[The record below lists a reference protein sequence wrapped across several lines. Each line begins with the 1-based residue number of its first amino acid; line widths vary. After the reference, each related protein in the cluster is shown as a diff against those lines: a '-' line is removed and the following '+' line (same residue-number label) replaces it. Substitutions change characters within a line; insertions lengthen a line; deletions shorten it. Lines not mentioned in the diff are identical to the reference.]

1 MAAINMAKLAN
12 LETLSQEELLLLSRM
27 AEQSE
32 RYEEMLDF
40 VKVFISKS
48 SSEVSVDERNI
59 ISVAFKN
66 VVGNRR
72 TA

>member
-1 MAAINMAKLAN
+1 MAKLAN